1 MSINSILLRSSI
13 RGEIQCIICRSSW
26 GNDNWRY
33 WSFEKYA
40 NNARGLAVLFLFL
53 EYTLH
58 TCTKMIDEGLPLA
71 LASDF
76 NQGLPI
82 RKYEF
87 CCCKRLH

>member
-1 MSINSILLRSSI
+1 V
-13 RGEIQCIICRSSW
+13 
-26 GNDNWRY
+26 
-33 WSFEKYA
+33 KY
-40 NNARGLAVLFLFL
+40 NALSVDHLEVMTTEDIEVLKNTRTMPVARPVLIF

-87 CCCKRLH
+87 CCCNRLH